1 MSLPNPITS
10 RIRNTKRLATVITVL
25 ARHGFSEV
33 VDQIGV
39 LPLIDKGLELIG
51 RGGGEEH
58 KRLPQEVRLRKVLE
72 ELGPT
77 YIKFGQILATRP
89 DLIPPELASEFA
101 KLQSDAPKVPFE
113 DIDKRLVDEFG
124 RDKLD
129 ELFESIDPEPLAAAS
144 MAQTHKARLKGG
156 RQVVLK
162 ILRPGIHDT
171 VEADMEVL
179 GELARFAE
187 EYFADFGYSPRAVV
201 REFAEEI
208 AKELDLLHE
217 AKSTRRLERFF
228 RQDDNICFPQVY
240 PEASTRSVLC
250 LEFIDGL
257 LLAKADPDKM
267 PAEQRRAIVE
277 HGTDAVFRMCLQLGF
292 FHADPHPGNIFMLDH
307 GRVCFIDC
315 GMTGHIE
322 SRTAEQL
329 ADLIQA
335 VIAGDVEKTIRSVV
349 RLANADP
356 YLEADRAFRR
366 DVWEFISRF
375 QVEHMSELDLG
386 QMLGDFF
393 VLLRKWKVRCP
404 ADLVFLIKAITTIQ
418 GVGQAIDPTFDLVG
432 HVRPHLEKLV
442 KRKYSP
448 KAARRRLMMSMRGY
462 VDLVEDFPE
471 ELRSIV
477 AHLKRRDFTISLEHK
492 GLERLTNTVEHASRN
507 LSMALILASLL
518 LSSAIFFAADN
529 KHSSFGY
536 LSVIG
541 ILTLLIALGFGL
553 IMLYAVFR
561 GRK

>member
-1 MSLPNPITS
+1 MSITNPITS

-25 ARHGFSEV
+25 AKHGFSEV
-33 VDQIGV
+33 VDQIGI
-39 LPLIDKGLELIG
+39 LPLIDKGLGLIG
-51 RGGGEEH
+51 KGSGEEH
-58 KRLPQEVRLRKVLE
+58 ERTPAAVRLRMVLE

-77 YIKFGQILATRP
+77 YIKMGQVLATRP
-89 DLIPPELASEFA
+89 DLIPPELATEFA
-101 KLQSDAPKVPFE
+101 KLQSDAPLVPFE
-113 DIDKRLVDEFG
+113 DIRARLVAEFG
-124 RDKLD
+124 EEKLD
-129 ELFESIDPEPLAAAS
+129 ELFLSIDPEPLAAAS
-144 MAQTHKARLKGG
+144 MAQTHKAVLKNGTP
-156 RQVVLK
+156 VVLK

-179 GELARFAE
+179 SELARFAE
-187 EYFADFGYSPRAVV
+187 SHFAEQGYSPRAVV
-201 REFAEEI
+201 REFADEL

-217 AKSTRRLERFF
+217 AKSTRRLERYF
-228 RQDDNICFPQVY
+228 RRDEDIHFPHVY
-240 PEASTRSVLC
+240 VEASTRAVLC

-257 LLAKADPDKM
+257 LLAHAKPKEM
-267 PAEQRRAIVE
+267 SAELRRAIVT
-277 HGTDAVFRMCLQLGF
+277 HGTDAVFRMCLHLGF
-292 FHADPHPGNIFMLDH
+292 FHADPHPGNIFVLDH
-307 GRVCFIDC
+307 GKVCFIDC

-322 SRTAEQL
+322 ARTAEQL
-329 ADLIQA
+329 ADMIQA
-335 VIAGDVEKTIRSVV
+335 VIAGDTEKTIRSVV

-393 VLLRKWKVRCP
+393 ALLRRWKVRCP

-432 HVRPHLEKLV
+432 HVRPHIEKLV

-448 KAARRRLMMSMRGY
+448 KAAKRRLLGSMRGY

-471 ELRSIV
+471 ELRAIV

-492 GLERLTNTVEHASRN
+492 GLDILTNTIEHASRN

-529 KHSSFGY
+529 TQSRFGY
-536 LSVIG
+536 LSIIG
-541 ILTLLIALGFGL
+541 VVTLLFAGGFGL
-553 IMLYAVFR
+553 VMLYTVFR